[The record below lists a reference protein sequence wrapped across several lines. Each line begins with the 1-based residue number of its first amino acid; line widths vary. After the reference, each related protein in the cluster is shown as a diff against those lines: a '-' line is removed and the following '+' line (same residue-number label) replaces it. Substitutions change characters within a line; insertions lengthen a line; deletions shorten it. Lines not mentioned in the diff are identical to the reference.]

1 MIVYLNGRY
10 LPKEEAHISPDDRG
24 FLFGDGIYEV
34 VRAHEGRLFRPDAHW
49 QRLRNSLA
57 ATEIVGPTDA
67 EVQSIAETLLNKN
80 ELHSGQATV
89 YLQITRGVAPRKHG
103 YPQPPVPATV
113 YGYAAPFTPLHEKWN
128 SGVRVITAPDNRWGR
143 CDIKSISLLPSI
155 LANRQAQVAGVHE
168 VILMRDGV
176 ITEGSH
182 TNFAAVRN
190 GALITHPANNFILN
204 GITRVV
210 ALELCKGLNI
220 PVRESPLPESE
231 LRELGEAMLLGTTN
245 DVMPVVQINDW
256 PTGGGRPGPITR
268 RLQKALAELVAKE
281 KTPAA
286 ASDVGAA
293 SL

>member
-10 LPKEEAHISPDDRG
+10 LPKEEASISPDDRG
-24 FLFGDGIYEV
+24 FLFGDGVYEV
-34 VRAHEGRLFRPDAHW
+34 VRAHEGHFFRAASHW

-57 ATEIVGPTDA
+57 ATEINGPTDA
-67 EVQSIAETLLNKN
+67 EVQSIAETLLDKN
-80 ELHSGQATV
+80 ALRSGEATV

-103 YPQPPVPATV
+103 FPQPPVPATV
-113 YGYAAPFTPLHEKWN
+113 YAYAAPFTPLHDKWR

-155 LANRQAQVAGVHE
+155 LANRKAQIAGVHE
-168 VILMRDGV
+168 VILLRDSV
-176 ITEGSH
+176 VTEGSH

-210 ALELCKGLNI
+210 ALELCKELSISILEN
-220 PVRESPLPESE
+220 PLPESE
-231 LRELGEAMLLGTTN
+231 LRSLDEAMLLGTTN

-256 PTGGGRPGPITR
+256 LVGDGRPGPVTR
-268 RLQKALAELVAKE
+268 RLQKALEELVARE
-281 KTPAA
+281 NSVPTRSVAP
-286 ASDVGAA
+286 VT
-293 SL
+293 